1 MFKLRY
7 STTSPFVRKV
17 RVTAA
22 ETGQEKDIELV
33 KTNPADLASG
43 IGKDNPLNKVPALV
57 LEDGT
62 SLYDSCVICEFLDE
76 RHQGKKLFPKPG
88 PARWAALRRMAL
100 ADGMVDASVLR
111 MQESRRPEN
120 LRSAEWDQK
129 QKLKVQQGLDALER
143 EASGFGDTVDIGTL
157 TVSILLDYLNFRFKA
172 EDWAATCP
180 NLARWHAKFTLRPSL
195 QATLPFE

>member
-22 ETGQEKDIELV
+22 ETGQANDIELV
-33 KTNPADLASG
+33 KTNPADLATG

-57 LEDGT
+57 LEDGS

-76 RHQGKKLFPKPG
+76 RHQGAKLFPKPG
-88 PARWAALRRMAL
+88 QARWAALRRMAL

-120 LRSAEWDQK
+120 LRSAEWDQR
-129 QKLKVQQGLDALER
+129 QKLKVMQGLDALER
-143 EASGFGDTVDIGTL
+143 EAASFGDVVDIGTL
-157 TVSILLDYLNFRFKA
+157 TVAIMLDYLDFRFKSD
-172 EDWAATCP
+172 DWRSVCP
-180 NLARWHAKFTLRPSL
+180 NLARWHAKFRQRASL
-195 QATLPFE
+195 QATMPFE

>member
-1 MFKLRY
+1 MFKLRH

-43 IGKDNPLNKVPALV
+43 IGRDNPLNKVPALV
-57 LEDGT
+57 LEDGS

-76 RHQGKKLFPKPG
+76 RHQGRKLFPKPG
-88 PARWAALRRMAL
+88 LARWAALRRMAL
-100 ADGMVDASVLR
+100 ADGMVDAAILR

-120 LRSAEWDQK
+120 LRWAEWDQK

-157 TVSILLDYLNFRFKA
+157 TVAIMLDYLNFRFKA
-172 EDWAATCP
+172 ENWPATCP
-180 NLARWHAKFTLRPSL
+180 NLAKWHAKISQRPSL
-195 QATLPFE
+195 QSTVPFE